1 MPDRASIVDARCADR
16 GAGRWPAAKPM
27 LVASASRR
35 APIQRRE
42 ARAWRGENAGSGL

>member
-1 MPDRASIVDARCADR
+1 
-16 GAGRWPAAKPM
+16 M

-42 ARAWRGENAGSGL
+42 ARAWRRENSESVVY